1 MLSGAVLIL
10 ALLGLPTGAV
20 AAEEVDPGKEWCD
33 GPARYFLTRSEYRR
47 YRRLTTAAD
56 RSEFVAEFWNR
67 LDPDPTTPINEN
79 RESFERLCALA
90 DERYGE
96 PLSPGWRTDRGRVLI
111 LMGIPDSV
119 RRDAGDPSGRDREIW
134 TYHAPAGE
142 RAAPVEFV
150 FHRTDD
156 GRFRLDADE
165 DRTERVDPMEYQRTR
180 RRIRQELFLRLY
192 TSSSA
197 ELDRLADM
205 MMSRPDQPPW
215 FEADRGI
222 GRAPARSEASFMPPP
237 PAATG
242 PGEVEFRDDTYYFRA
257 ADGSVLALL
266 ALAVEADR
274 VARGPLPDPGGPPSP
289 VEPYG
294 AVAWVT
300 DEWLEAGAFLEP
312 RVTVVRFQRERSISR
327 RGGTLFGARTY
338 LEPGSYQ
345 VRYAV
350 GGPDRLRMRSR
361 RLVVPDLGADVFS
374 VSSVVPADGFGP
386 ATTEAPSP
394 FTVGSEEVV
403 PRPGGIFHKGEPL
416 RIYLQAY
423 GAVPDPE
430 SGETRIDVEFRFL
443 REFRGRTKRHRR
455 PLSIRGAS
463 GASMG
468 LALPIGDWRPGDYR
482 VVVDLHDRVSDAR
495 TTAEGTFHV
504 VE

>member
-1 MLSGAVLIL
+1 VLSGALLIL
-10 ALLGLPTGAV
+10 VLLGLPANPV

-33 GPARYFLTRSEYRR
+33 GPVRYFLARSEYRR
-47 YRRLTTAAD
+47 YRRLTTAPD
-56 RSEFVAEFWNR
+56 RLTFVAEFWTR

-79 RESFERLCALA
+79 RASFERLCALA

-96 PLSPGWRTDRGRVLI
+96 PLSPCWRTDRGRVLI

-134 TYHAPAGE
+134 GYHAPAGE

-150 FHRTDD
+150 FHRISD
-156 GRFRLDADE
+156 GRFRLGTTE
-165 DRTERVDPMEYQRTR
+165 EWSERVDQVGYERTLQRV
-180 RRIRQELFLRLY
+180 RQELLLRLY
-192 TSSSA
+192 TRNSA
-197 ELDRLADM
+197 ELEQIADLM
-205 MMSRPDQPPW
+205 MPRSDQTPW
-215 FEADRGI
+215 FEADREIHRGPT
-222 GRAPARSEASFMPPP
+222 RPAASFMSPPP
-237 PAATG
+237 IAAE
-242 PGEVEFRDDTYYFRA
+242 PGEVEFTDDAYYFRA

-266 ALAVEADR
+266 ALEVEKGT
-274 VARGPLPDPGGPPSP
+274 VARGPVPSP
-289 VEPYG
+289 AGTGSSVEPYG

-312 RVTVVRFQRERSISR
+312 RVTVVRFERGRNLSR
-327 RGGTLFGARTY
+327 QGGTLFGARAY
-338 LEPGSYQ
+338 LEPGSYE

-361 RLVVPDLGADVFS
+361 RLEVPDLGTDGFS
-374 VSSVVPADGFGP
+374 ASSVVPADHFGP
-386 ATTEAPSP
+386 ATTATSSP
-394 FTVGSEEVV
+394 FTVGSEEIV

-416 RIYLQAY
+416 RFYLQVY
-423 GAVPDPE
+423 GATPDPE
-430 SGETRIDVEFRFL
+430 SGESTIDVEFRFL
-443 REFRGRTKRHRR
+443 RETRGRTRRHRR

-495 TTAEGTFHV
+495 TTTEGAFHV